1 MLRGMPRPVAHY
13 RAAPPSANRR
23 HCIAARSR
31 MHRTVYAGLPTG
43 LPMDTV
49 PPSIPTVARMSD
61 APIAAIELHHVALP
75 TRREH
80 KWTGLTEPIGGYVL
94 VKMIDAAGARGWGE
108 APALKDWGGEF
119 GRYFGESFGTTIEVI
134 TRHLAPAVR
143 GCVPGEIVE
152 LHARM
157 DHAIKG
163 YPYAKAAVEFAAYD
177 LAGKQCGLP
186 VHRLLGG
193 AIRRR
198 IPVTH
203 SIGLIGFSEAE
214 HEVAQVVAEGIRTIK
229 IKVGVDPDRDV
240 EMVRRVRDT
249 VGPGIALCVDANQGY
264 RTPGEA
270 IRTYRRMERFEL
282 IYFEQPVEGIER
294 LAEVARAIDA
304 PVMADESAWN
314 AHDVIEI
321 IEKRAA
327 QIVSIYTTK
336 PGGLYRAMEA
346 AAVARAGGIICNVN
360 GSVETGIGNLANLQL
375 AAAAPAAV
383 LSCVVPISTP
393 AEMQSAR
400 LAGIYYKDDLIV
412 EPMRFVDGAI
422 ELPTGSGLG
431 IAADEAKIRRY
442 CVAAQQAG

>member
-1 MLRGMPRPVAHY
+1 MAEAL
-13 RAAPPSANRR
+13 
-23 HCIAARSR
+23 
-31 MHRTVYAGLPTG
+31 
-43 LPMDTV
+43 
-49 PPSIPTVARMSD
+49 
-61 APIAAIELHHVALP
+61 IAAIELHHIALP

-94 VKMIDAAGARGWGE
+94 VKMTDESLAEGWGE

-119 GRYFGESFGTTIEVI
+119 GRYFGETPGTTVEVV
-134 TRHLAPAVR
+134 TRHLAPAVK
-143 GCVPGEIVE
+143 GCPPGEIVE

-163 YPYAKAAVEFAAYD
+163 FPYAKAAVEFAAYD

-203 SIGLIGFSEAE
+203 SIGLMGFGEAE
-214 HEVAQVVAEGIRTIK
+214 HEAAQVVAEGIHTIK

-240 EMVRRVRDT
+240 EMVSRVRDT
-249 VGPGIALCVDANQGY
+249 VGTGIALCVDANQGY

-270 IRTYRRMERFEL
+270 IRTLRRMERFDL

-294 LAEVARAIDA
+294 LAQVARAIDV

-314 AHDVIEI
+314 AHDVIQI
-321 IEKRAA
+321 IEQRAA

-336 PGGLYRAMEA
+336 PGGLYGAMEA
-346 AAVARAGGIICNVN
+346 AAVARAGGLICNVN
-360 GSVETGIGNLANLQL
+360 GSVETGVGNLANLAL
-375 AAAAPAAV
+375 AAAAPAVV
-383 LSCVVPISTP
+383 LSCVVPVSTP
-393 AEMQSAR
+393 AQAQSGQI
-400 LAGIYYKDDLIV
+400 AGIYYKDDLIA
-412 EPMRFVDGAI
+412 EPMRLVDGAI
-422 ELPTGSGLG
+422 ELPTASGMG
-431 IAADEAKIRRY
+431 IAVDQDKVRRY
-442 CVAAQQAG
+442 RVGGPSEG

>member
-1 MLRGMPRPVAHY
+1 MAE
-13 RAAPPSANRR
+13 
-23 HCIAARSR
+23 
-31 MHRTVYAGLPTG
+31 
-43 LPMDTV
+43 
-49 PPSIPTVARMSD
+49 
-61 APIAAIELHHVALP
+61 APIAAIELHLIALP

-80 KWTGLTEPIGGYVL
+80 RWTGLTEPIGGYVL
-94 VKMIDAAGARGWGE
+94 VKITDELGAEGWGE

-119 GRYFGESFGTTIEVI
+119 GRYFGESLGTTVEVI
-134 TRHLAPAVR
+134 TRHLAPAVK
-143 GCVPGEIVE
+143 GCLPGEIVE

-203 SIGLIGFSEAE
+203 SIGLIGYEEAE
-214 HEVAQVVAEGIRTIK
+214 REAAQVVAEGIRTIK

-240 EMVRRVRDT
+240 EMVRRIRDT
-249 VGPGIALCVDANQGY
+249 VGAGIALCVDANQGY

-270 IRTYRRMERFEL
+270 IRALRRMERFDL

-294 LAEVARAIDA
+294 LAQVARAIDV

-314 AHDVIEI
+314 AHDVIQI
-321 IEKRAA
+321 IEQRAA

-346 AAVARAGGIICNVN
+346 AAVARAAGIICNVN
-360 GSVETGIGNLANLQL
+360 GSIETGIGNLANLAL
-375 AAAAPAAV
+375 AAAAPAVV
-383 LSCVVPISTP
+383 LSCVVPVSTP
-393 AEMQSAR
+393 AEAQSGQI
-400 LAGIYYKDDLIV
+400 AGIYYKDDLIAQ
-412 EPMRFVDGAI
+412 PMRLVEGAI
-422 ELPTGSGLG
+422 ELPTASGMG
-431 IAADEAKIRRY
+431 IAVDKNKIARY
-442 CVAAQQAG
+442 RVGGPPKE